1 SRRRHTR
8 LVSDWS
14 SDVCSSD
21 LKTTKTPTGRCR
33 SSYTW
38 RRRPSACRE
47 RHRRPLSIHP
57 KARAESAYKL
67 ESCFKPGGNP
77 TIQRNLELLLRTTL
91 IDNIALRLYIHGVGS
106 RIPRCVRDGVRGFRR
121 GRSRRLACRCQAAGR
136 LRAAPGA
143 PACGYA
149 QGLETRQYEGAAV
162 RSFGWRMAG

>member
-77 TIQRNLELLLRTTL
+77 TIQRNFELLKPDERYGGVQLWE
-91 IDNIALRLYIHGVGS
+91 IERLS
-106 RIPRCVRDGVRGFRR
+106 RRR
-121 GRSRRLACRCQAAGR
+121 GPTSKG
-136 LRAAPGA
+136 
-143 PACGYA
+143 
-149 QGLETRQYEGAAV
+149 
-162 RSFGWRMAG
+162 M